1 MLAHS
6 LQQVAAC
13 KGRRPPFAHVLRPSR
28 LIERRMSDMLEKLF
42 AEYEE
47 YRKRDK
53 HPLPWDIWLKHKKKV
68 RIKNDEA

>member
-1 MLAHS
+1 
-6 LQQVAAC
+6 
-13 KGRRPPFAHVLRPSR
+13 
-28 LIERRMSDMLEKLF
+28 MSDMLEKLF

-68 RIKNDEA
+68 RIKNDEAQRREP